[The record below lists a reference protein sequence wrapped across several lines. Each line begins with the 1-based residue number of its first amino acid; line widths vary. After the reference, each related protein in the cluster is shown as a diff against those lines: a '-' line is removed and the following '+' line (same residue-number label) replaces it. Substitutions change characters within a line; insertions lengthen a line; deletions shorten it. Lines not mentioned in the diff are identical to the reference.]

1 MDDSQLELMLADA
14 LSASAFFTA
23 PGVSVR
29 IEVCAAET
37 LRWEIFRGHL
47 LDARQTREERTFR
60 SWRLWIDDPNAPQ
73 GPPGDD
79 ANAPSVALRWDAARE
94 ELYVTRAI
102 LIRGWEVYESR
113 PGFLESRP
121 AARWSS
127 ELVGTIDFRAPWRR
141 AASQDEHRRELA
153 VVLAQAWTGVS
164 RLPITSVEAPLPS
177 FSLGRSGY
185 DASLNL
191 PPAATAEQ
199 LLCDAWRSPAAPGAR
214 WRLEMAL
221 RALQGPPCVE
231 HIACSPD
238 DSAQRAARAAL
249 VESLFHGISLSPFT
263 EFTERVLQLLAA
275 ARDADQL
282 SESQTVDLTSHMIR
296 HLVRHL
302 TAYDLVKFHSFG
314 ANYPDALWLDQL
326 LRSLI
331 QQVVRAPQRFLDAP
345 DDDAANARAKR
356 LRRRALRQGWLVR
369 RMYEGHRVP
378 DAPTSQGEHP
388 RILPASFETAPE
400 QQITEPGTR
409 RRQLFADSPS
419 RSLISPAAEAVW
431 RAALEDLR
439 DERELRELGAATF
452 LDRPFGIFKPPG
464 AVDRTPLLA
473 YEACSRQIAQQRLA
487 DLRRFAGGDVASAL
501 WEDASSVLET
511 LAIAGVSAS
520 DLPGVS
526 RQGVIMLEDARQAS
540 PDFVIVRTTR
550 GAWRQ
555 LAETP
560 VIWNHEQR
568 QRLREWAESPDAGL
582 LLRAGNADQ
591 VRASGV
597 WLQCRSADGRMLG
610 EVCCAAASWGEYGEA
625 WGVEFP
631 RAELVTRRFRSS
643 SLDS

>member
-1 MDDSQLELMLADA
+1 MDDSQLELIVADV

-29 IEVCAAET
+29 IEARPAET

-60 SWRLWIDDPNAPQ
+60 SWHIWIDDPEAPR
-73 GPPGDD
+73 GPLGDD
-79 ANAPSVALRWDAARE
+79 SGAPSVALRWDAARE
-94 ELYVTRAI
+94 ELNVTRAI

-121 AARWSS
+121 AARWLS
-127 ELVGTIDFRAPWRR
+127 ELVGTLDFRAPWRR
-141 AASQDEHRRELA
+141 CASPEEQRRELA

-164 RLPITSVEAPLPS
+164 RLPITSIEAPLPS

-185 DASLNL
+185 DASLDL
-191 PPAATAEQ
+191 PATATAER
-199 LLCDAWRSPAAPGAR
+199 LLSDAWRRPTAPGASL
-214 WRLEMAL
+214 RLEMAL
-221 RALQGPPCVE
+221 RALAGPPN
-231 HIACSPD
+231 ASLFDSSPD
-238 DSAQRAARAAL
+238 DPALRAARSAL
-249 VESLFHGISLSPFT
+249 IERLFHGISLSPFT
-263 EFTERVLQLLAA
+263 GFTERVLQLLAA
-275 ARDADQL
+275 AHEADQL
-282 SESQTVDLTSHMIR
+282 SESQAVDLTSHMIR

-326 LRSLI
+326 LRTLI
-331 QQVVRAPQRFLDAP
+331 QHAARSPQLFLDAP
-345 DDDAANARAKR
+345 EDDAAAVRAKR
-356 LRRRALRQGWLVR
+356 LRRRGLRQGLLVR
-369 RMYEGHRVP
+369 RTYEGHRVP
-378 DAPTSQGEHP
+378 DAPTSQGEHL

-419 RSLISPAAEAVW
+419 RSLIPAAAEAVW
-431 RAALEDLR
+431 RASLEDLR

-487 DLRRFAGGDVASAL
+487 DLRRVADGDVSSTL
-501 WEDASSVLET
+501 WDDANAVLAT
-511 LAIAGVSAS
+511 LAIAGVPVS
-520 DLPGVS
+520 DLPGSS

-540 PDFVIVRTTR
+540 PDFAIVRTTR
-550 GAWRQ
+550 GSLRR
-555 LAETP
+555 LAEVP
-560 VIWNHEQR
+560 VLWNSEQR
-568 QRLREWAESPDAGL
+568 RMLLEWAEELDTGL
-582 LLRAGNADQ
+582 LLRAGSSEQ
-591 VRASGV
+591 VRSSGV
-597 WLQCRSADGRMLG
+597 WLERRSADGRVVG
-610 EVCCAAASWGEYGEA
+610 EVRCAASSWGEYGEA

-631 RAELVTRRFRSS
+631 RAELVMRRFRSS
-643 SLDS
+643 SLGS